1 MQGLRITS
9 YTPCLRGY
17 KLGFLVG
24 IYNEIAQSRPGT
36 IAPPFWRI
44 FDQEIHPNTYTSI
57 SSLKV
62 STINVYKLKNTYI
75 FKHYLGDP
83 ALFKQLAGYR
93 NGASYRFEA
102 PRRSSQGRRPSS
114 SSGLRHQRHIE
125 SKGLHRQH
133 RPFLKA
139 QGNPQK

>member
-1 MQGLRITS
+1 MRGLRITS

-24 IYNEIAQSRPGT
+24 IYNEIAQSPVYHRSPLLAHLRPRDT
-36 IAPPFWRI
+36 PKYLHLHLR
-44 FDQEIHPNTYTSI
+44 
-57 SSLKV
+57 LKV

-75 FKHYLGDP
+75 FKHYLGDT
-83 ALFKQLAGYR
+83 ALFKQLADYC

-102 PRRSSQGRRPSS
+102 PRRSSQGRRPPSS
-114 SSGLRHQRHIE
+114 SELRRQRHIE

-139 QGNPQK
+139 QGNPQE